1 MEYISNVFGYFG
13 SNTNNTEAV
22 KAEPV
27 VQAEPAEQTKPAEP
41 AEQTKP
47 AEQAEPTDKLFVIPD
62 SDKTTKF
69 SEEAV
74 FRTGFSVAYEELR
87 KMSEQSLAKVKKIRA
102 EQLEK
107 SAEDNEND
115 EDDDD
120 EDEDE
125 DEEDSDDEDENI
137 DTDDVE
143 TDYIESCEKV
153 ADIMCGGP
161 ISNVERLTYVTM
173 RMLIAGYNS
182 PMTAVE
188 YGQKIEDAA
197 NQTNK
202 DIEEENAK
210 TAKIFESHKKR
221 MARIDEY
228 YGRKKIDRSDP
239 KTAELIAQIKKET
252 DARKANMA
260 RFKAQVVEAYTIMK
274 SDSTENIESRL
285 TELASKINAD
295 DRYDVTSL
303 DVFHVVNDVIDG
315 DL

>member
-13 SNTNNTEAV
+13 SNTNTTEAV
-22 KAEPV
+22 K
-27 VQAEPAEQTKPAEP
+27 AEP

-47 AEQAEPTDKLFVIPD
+47 AEQAEQTEPVVQTEQAEQADKLFVIPD

-74 FRTGFSVAYEELR
+74 FRTGFAVAYDELR
-87 KMSEQSLAKVKKIRA
+87 KMSKQSLAKVKKIRA

-107 SAEDNEND
+107 SGK
-115 EDDDD
+115 DDKDSDD
-120 EDEDE
+120 EDVEIDT
-125 DEEDSDDEDENI
+125 DEDSDDEDENI

-173 RMLIAGYNS
+173 RMLIAGYNT

-252 DARKANMA
+252 DVRKANMA
-260 RFKAQVVEAYTIMK
+260 RFKAQVAEAYTIMK

-295 DRYDVTSL
+295 DGYDFTSL